1 MPLHATRTSAS
12 PWLTVVVL
20 CVGQMMIVLDQNIV
34 NVALPA
40 VQQGLGLSAEN
51 LVWVVNAYVVPFGGL
66 LLLAGR
72 LGDLLGRKAVFLTG
86 IALFSASSVLCGLAT
101 TQTALIA
108 SRFLQGIGGAIA
120 SACVLGMVATVFSGP
135 RERAQAIA
143 AYSFASAGGGAVGP
157 LFGGVLTELLSW
169 HWIFFINLP
178 IGAALVLIGART
190 LPGVRGAGLG
200 KGTDFLGALL
210 VTSAMMLL
218 VYTVVDAERVGWG
231 AARTLLLG
239 ALALLLLA
247 GFVLRQA
254 TAAQPLLPLGL
265 FRSRRLAAANAV
277 QFLLIAG
284 MFGLLFFGTL
294 HLQRVLAYSP
304 LEAGLGYVPI
314 AVVIAVVS
322 LGLSARLI
330 TRYGHR
336 AVLLLGL
343 ALVVAAFVMLSFA
356 RVDGVYLVDFLPAG
370 LVMGLGFGLAAP
382 AVTGL
387 GMAAVSPAESG
398 IASGL
403 FNTTQQLGGA
413 IGLTVL
419 SAFADART
427 DSLVAAGQSEVRS
440 LAGGHQ
446 VAFLAAAGFALTA
459 LLVGATL
466 LKPEARQ
473 ETAALSEPGAPV
485 S

>member
-1 MPLHATRTSAS
+1 M
-12 PWLTVVVL
+12 
-20 CVGQMMIVLDQNIV
+20 
-34 NVALPA
+34 
-40 VQQGLGLSAEN
+40 
-51 LVWVVNAYVVPFGGL
+51 
-66 LLLAGR
+66 
-72 LGDLLGRKAVFLTG
+72 
-86 IALFSASSVLCGLAT
+86 
-101 TQTALIA
+101 
-108 SRFLQGIGGAIA
+108 
-120 SACVLGMVATVFSGP
+120 
-135 RERAQAIA
+135 
-143 AYSFASAGGGAVGP
+143 
-157 LFGGVLTELLSW
+157 
-169 HWIFFINLP
+169 
-178 IGAALVLIGART
+178 
-190 LPGVRGAGLG
+190 
-200 KGTDFLGALL
+200 
-210 VTSAMMLL
+210 TSAMMLL

-231 AARTLLLG
+231 AARTLSLG

-265 FRSRRLAAANAV
+265 FRSRSLAAANAV

-284 MFGLLFFGTL
+284 MFGLLFFFGTL

-343 ALVVAAFVMLSFA
+343 ALVVGAFLLLSFA

-387 GMAAVSPAESG
+387 GMAAVSPTESG

-419 SAFADART
+419 SSFAGART

-446 VAFLAAAGFALTA
+446 VAFLAAAGFALAA

-473 ETAALSEPGAPV
+473 ETAALSEPVAPV